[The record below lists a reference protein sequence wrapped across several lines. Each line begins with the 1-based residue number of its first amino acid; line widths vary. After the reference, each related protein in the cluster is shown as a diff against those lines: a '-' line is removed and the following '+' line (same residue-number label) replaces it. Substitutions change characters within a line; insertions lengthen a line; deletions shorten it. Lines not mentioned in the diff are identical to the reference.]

1 MKIYDYLCS
10 IINNNNN
17 NLKQKIMNEY
27 DEYDGTFAYIIL
39 EDGEKIYQSCSFDS
53 QMDAIRY
60 GREDAQERNRNGENV
75 EYDIVMT
82 D

>member
-1 MKIYDYLCS
+1 
-10 IINNNNN
+10 
-17 NLKQKIMNEY
+17 MNEY

-60 GREDAQERNRNGENV
+60 GREDAIERNANGKHF

-82 D
+82 Y